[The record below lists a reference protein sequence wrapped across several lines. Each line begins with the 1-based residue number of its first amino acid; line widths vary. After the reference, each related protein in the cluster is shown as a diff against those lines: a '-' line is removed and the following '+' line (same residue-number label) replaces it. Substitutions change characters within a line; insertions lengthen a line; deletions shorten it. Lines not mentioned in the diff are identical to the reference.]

1 MTLQEKSRHSQLLE
15 AVTPKSVCCRRSV
28 SYGIA
33 TYIHGLY
40 RASDQNT
47 VFNMLF
53 NCRYLEYTDFPFHP
67 MFYTQFNLAIGSVLE
82 ALLSAGHRNEGR
94 GHWLSKGLRLGVLAV
109 PSAGR

>member
-1 MTLQEKSRHSQLLE
+1 
-15 AVTPKSVCCRRSV
+15 
-28 SYGIA
+28 
-33 TYIHGLY
+33 
-40 RASDQNT
+40 
-47 VFNMLF
+47 
-53 NCRYLEYTDFPFHP
+53 